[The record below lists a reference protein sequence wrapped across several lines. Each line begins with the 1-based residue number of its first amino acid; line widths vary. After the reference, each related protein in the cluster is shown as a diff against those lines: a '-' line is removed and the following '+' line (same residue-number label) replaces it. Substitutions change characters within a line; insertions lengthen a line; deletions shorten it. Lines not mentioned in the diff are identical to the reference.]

1 MSSPIR
7 TPIRTKGV
15 AVRTRF
21 APSPTGFL
29 HIGVARTGLFNWA
42 FARHHGGSMVLRIE
56 DTDLERSTEESE
68 RQLLEGLTWLG
79 VDWDEGPYKQ
89 TQRSERHQEVVAG
102 LLASGNAYRCSC
114 TREELE
120 ARRKQTIEAG
130 EKWTYDGRCR
140 DLDLGAGCGEHTVRL
155 RLPESGPLA
164 WDDLV
169 FGPSGQDA
177 REIGDR
183 IIQRAD
189 GTALYHLAVVV
200 DDLDMQISHV
210 IRGADHM
217 PNTPFHIA
225 LYRAL
230 KAPPPAFAHVPLI
243 LAESGKKLSKRRDPV
258 SIQQFRDAGIVADA
272 LRNWIVR
279 LGWSHGDQEIFSKS
293 EIEELFDLDGV
304 GRSAARMDTDKLAWL
319 NHHYIQTLPRDELLD
334 LLDPCLEEAVG
345 HPFERSDSLAGLVDL
360 NRQRG
365 KTLIELATHTA
376 WLVRDRVHFD
386 EKAARKNLTPEA
398 GELLVDLG
406 KRLAAV
412 AQWDAE
418 HLAAVFEQICSERD
432 LKMGKLAQPV
442 RVALTGGTISPG
454 IYETL
459 DVVGRSESLARLAA
473 AADRAVNGEFAA

>member
-1 MSSPIR
+1 
-7 TPIRTKGV
+7 
-15 AVRTRF
+15 
-21 APSPTGFL
+21 
-29 HIGVARTGLFNWA
+29 
-42 FARHHGGSMVLRIE
+42 MVLRVE

-68 RQLLEGLTWLG
+68 RQVLEGLTWLG
-79 VDWDEGPYKQ
+79 IDWDEGPYRQ
-89 TQRSERHQEVVAG
+89 TQRSDRHEEVVG
-102 LLASGNAYRCSC
+102 QLLAAGKAYRCIC
-114 TREELE
+114 TRDELE
-120 ARRKQTIEAG
+120 ERRQRTIEAG

-140 DLDLGAGCGEHTVRL
+140 DRDHGPDCGEHTVRL
-155 RLPESGPLA
+155 RLPESGPLD

-169 FGPSGQDA
+169 FGPSSQDA

-230 KAPPPAFAHVPLI
+230 EATPPAFAHVPLI
-243 LAESGKKLSKRRDPV
+243 LAASGKKLSKRRDPV
-258 SIQQFRDAGIVADA
+258 SIQRFRDEGIVADA

-279 LGWSHGDQEIFSKS
+279 LGWSHGDQEIFSKA
-293 EIEELFDLDGV
+293 EIAELFDLDGV
-304 GRSAARMDTDKLAWL
+304 GRSGARMDTDKLAWL
-319 NHHYIQTLPRDELLD
+319 NHHTIQTLPRPELLD
-334 LLDPCLEEAVG
+334 LLDPFLEEAVG
-345 HPFERSDSLAGLVDL
+345 HPFERSDSLAALVDL

-365 KTLIELATHTA
+365 KTLVELATHTA
-376 WLVRDRVHFD
+376 WLVRDRVHFE
-386 EKAARKNLTPEA
+386 EKAARKNLMPQA
-398 GELLVDLG
+398 GELLADLG

-412 AQWDAE
+412 LAWDTA
-418 HLAAVFEQICSERD
+418 HLAPVFEAVCAERD

-459 DVVGRSESLARLAA
+459 EVVGRSESLARLAA
-473 AADRAVNGEFAA
+473 AADRAVNGEFSS